1 MAAARGVSDEVAE
14 RLRVLEQAGL
24 GIALVQR
31 RCIVQCN
38 HRFAELYRYGSPEA
52 MQGLCTRSLY
62 AHGEDF
68 AELRDV
74 AYQRMGEGDPF
85 KVEVPQRRLD
95 GQVFWARLTG
105 ALFDPQD
112 PQQGSVW
119 IVDDIDA
126 QKTAEAAL
134 ANARSELERLVR
146 ERTEDLHRTVQALEQ
161 KVREQQEA
169 EARIQRLAH
178 YDALTG
184 LPNRV
189 LLEDRVRLALAAV
202 RRSARPLALMFL
214 DLDHFKAIN
223 DSLGNRAGDA
233 VLIELARRLRHLVR
247 AQDTVARLGGD
258 EFVLLLP
265 ETDAA
270 GAAETARKLLAV
282 TQEPF
287 QVEGRDLAVTPSI
300 GIALAPRDGATLDEL
315 SRAADAAM
323 YSAKADGRNTWRFY
337 TSALHS
343 QADRTLLLSNA
354 LRRAI
359 ERDQLS
365 LVYQPQV
372 DLASGRITGA
382 EALLRWQHSEF
393 GAVSPAEFVPIAE
406 SSGLIL
412 PVGEWVLRRAA
423 LQISAWDREG
433 LPPLIVAV
441 NVSTVQLK
449 QTDLPAQLKRSLA
462 AAGVGVE
469 RLEVELTEGAA
480 MQDPQSA
487 EAILNALYEA
497 GTEIAIDDFGTGYS
511 SLAYLKRFP
520 IGKVKIDRS
529 FVRDID
535 ARPEDRAIIDAI
547 IRMANSLGMRTVA
560 EGVETQSQLE
570 FLRER
575 GCNAMQGYLVAKPL
589 TPKAFAAFVK
599 AREAQLGE

>member
-1 MAAARGVSDEVAE
+1 
-14 RLRVLEQAGL
+14 
-24 GIALVQR
+24 
-31 RCIVQCN
+31 
-38 HRFAELYRYGSPEA
+38 
-52 MQGLCTRSLY
+52 
-62 AHGEDF
+62 
-68 AELRDV
+68 
-74 AYQRMGEGDPF
+74 
-85 KVEVPQRRLD
+85 
-95 GQVFWARLTG
+95 
-105 ALFDPQD
+105 
-112 PQQGSVW
+112 
-119 IVDDIDA
+119 
-126 QKTAEAAL
+126 
-134 ANARSELERLVR
+134 
-146 ERTEDLHRTVQALEQ
+146 
-161 KVREQQEA
+161 
-169 EARIQRLAH
+169 
-178 YDALTG
+178 
-184 LPNRV
+184 
-189 LLEDRVRLALAAV
+189 
-202 RRSARPLALMFL
+202 
-214 DLDHFKAIN
+214 
-223 DSLGNRAGDA
+223 
-233 VLIELARRLRHLVR
+233 
-247 AQDTVARLGGD
+247 
-258 EFVLLLP
+258 
-265 ETDAA
+265 
-270 GAAETARKLLAV
+270 
-282 TQEPF
+282 
-287 QVEGRDLAVTPSI
+287 
-300 GIALAPRDGATLDEL
+300 
-315 SRAADAAM
+315 
-323 YSAKADGRNTWRFY
+323 
-337 TSALHS
+337 
-343 QADRTLLLSNA
+343 
-354 LRRAI
+354 
-359 ERDQLS
+359 
-365 LVYQPQV
+365 V